1 MQRRVDI
8 DKQGS
13 SPRVWGQEWVALYD
27 RHTMRII
34 PTRVGT
40 SKIKFTIFFLN
51 QDHPHACGDKP
62 ESHIRTTQQKGS
74 SPRVWGQA
82 SALNDGGAERGIIPT
97 RVGTSLDLYVKLSK
111 LKDHPHAC
119 GDKVCAVDGYHN
131 TLGSSPRVW
140 GQDSEHCAFGGYCG
154 IIPTRVGTSTPLP
167 PVISSR

>member
-1 MQRRVDI
+1 MIGRIIPTRVGTSQSYRCVCRSRQDHPHACGDKVMQRRVDI

-97 RVGTSLDLYVKLSK
+97 RVGT
-111 LKDHPHAC
+111 
-119 GDKVCAVDGYHN
+119 
-131 TLGSSPRVW
+131 R
-140 GQDSEHCAFGGYCG
+140 FF
-154 IIPTRVGTSTPLP
+154 
-167 PVISSR
+167 

>member
-97 RVGTSLDLYVKLSK
+97 RVGTRKTVSSCRNRKQ
-111 LKDHPHAC
+111 DHPHAC
-119 GDKVCAVDGYHN
+119 GDKEAIPPLPLPL
-131 TLGSSPRVW
+131 LGSSPRVW
-140 GQDSEHCAFGGYCG
+140 GQAILKLELVLCAR
-154 IIPTRVGTSTPLP
+154 IIPTRVGTRG
-167 PVISSR
+167 VCRRRQRK